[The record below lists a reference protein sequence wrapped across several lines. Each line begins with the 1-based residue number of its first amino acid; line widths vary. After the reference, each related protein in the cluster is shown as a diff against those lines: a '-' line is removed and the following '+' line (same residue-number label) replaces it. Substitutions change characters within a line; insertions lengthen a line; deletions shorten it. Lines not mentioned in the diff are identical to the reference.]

1 MYDNM
6 DTKRIKIVDI
16 FRKIRWLDNSRWE
29 SMPNDIDHCS
39 INLSISSDKLTN
51 SNKILTHFL
60 CYISDRG
67 MTYQQIWDKGG
78 FVYSNMVSAYENKNE
93 NITESLINC
102 GADDSFYKKI
112 DDNGKSTKVRYGFV
126 SRIKVPD
133 DDSNPLMKDYGYD
146 KNKTVTFIPRYY
158 PSDLK
163 SIIQTLM
170 ILDDN
175 KFERSIIRFVAYV
188 MNELGG
194 YESTKKIAFALY
206 LLGYY
211 KIGQPKNTEYN
222 KIMADAKENTKFVL
236 DILKDKSKFERIF
249 EKEWKSHNFDQK
261 RVWCSLRDYV
271 KSPEF
276 KGYMAEGFKSIGET
290 ELIEKWDK
298 LDQSELEL
306 PGDVWNNNLKFKKC
320 LFKNMVEIN
329 KNETSPRFIRR
340 VYDDFKVYD
349 KGVGYPEMFDVTFDF
364 VPRMCANNLCDF
376 CIFKEDNKLGC
387 LCTKDESKYCPVL
400 MVSCGYANKCKTDG
414 CIVVN
419 YGGDLCKEI

>member
-6 DTKRIKIVDI
+6 DTKIKKIVDI

-39 INLSISSDKLTN
+39 INLSISPDKLTN

-78 FVYSNMVSAYENKNE
+78 FVYSNIVSAYENENE
-93 NITESLINC
+93 KIERLINC

-146 KNKTVTFIPRYY
+146 KNKTVTFTSRYY

-163 SIIQTLM
+163 SIMQTLM
-170 ILDDN
+170 ILDDE
-175 KFERSIIRFVAYV
+175 KFERSIIRFIEYV

-194 YESTKKIAFALY
+194 DKSINKIAFGFY

-211 KIGQPKNTEYN
+211 KIGKPKSTEYN
-222 KIMADAKENTKFVL
+222 KIMADAKENTKSVL
-236 DILKDKSKFERIF
+236 DILKDKGEFKRMFEN
-249 EKEWKSHNFDQK
+249 EWKSHKFDQK

-276 KGYMAEGFKSIGET
+276 KGYMSEGFKNIDKN
-290 ELIEKWDK
+290 ELIDKWDN

-306 PGDVWNNNLKFKKC
+306 PGDVWNNKSKFKTC
-320 LFKNMVEIN
+320 LFKNIVDIK
-329 KNETSPRFIRR
+329 KNETSPRFIRH
-340 VYDDFKVYD
+340 VYDDFKIYE
-349 KGVGYPEMFDVTFDF
+349 KHVGYPEMFDVTFDF
-364 VPRMCANNLCDF
+364 VPRMCTNNLCDF
-376 CIFKEDNKLGC
+376 CIFNEDNKLGC
-387 LCTKDESKYCPVL
+387 LCTKDESKYCPVI
-400 MVSCGYANKCKTDG
+400 MISCGYANKCKIKE
-414 CIVVN
+414 CPVVDYEGN
-419 YGGDLCKEI
+419 